1 MKRSGSTLL
10 GKYIL
15 AGFGR
20 LSGAWGSRTIVL
32 LSSHRFGS
40 SLMMNYL
47 SVQPN
52 IQRRG
57 EILNPDEI
65 VYGKLEGASRGRVLT
80 HIRAMSFTPPGRIAI
95 VKLMDS
101 QIEDHGL
108 TLGDIILALDQPY
121 IVAVYRRDLL
131 SAYVSLLIA
140 QQNGLW
146 YSTNRVNEL
155 RISIELSALR
165 NYVYNTRRRWL
176 HYSARLRAYN
186 RSIVVAYEDFSER
199 PEEEMNRVYDF
210 LGSSRRGP
218 VTETVRQNPWPLSSK
233 IENYGK
239 LGLNDLLARGEFTLD
254 LDLQQTESEKW
265 AKSRKS

>member
-1 MKRSGSTLL
+1 MFRGRRREEIRANIA
-10 GKYIL
+10 GQYIL
-15 AGFGR
+15 AGFGH
-20 LSGAWGSRTIVL
+20 LSGAWGPRAIVL

-47 SVQPN
+47 SAQPN

-57 EILNPDEI
+57 EILNPDEV
-65 VYGKLEGASRGRVLT
+65 VYGKLEGASRGRVIT
-80 HIRAMSFTPPGRIAI
+80 HIRATSLASRGRIAM

-101 QIEDHGL
+101 QIEEHGL
-108 TLGDIILALDQPY
+108 TLDDIISALYQPY

-146 YSTNRVNEL
+146 YSTDRVNEE

-165 NYVYNTRRRWL
+165 NYVYDTRRRWT
-176 HYSARLRAYN
+176 HYFARLRAYS
-186 RSIVVAYEDFSER
+186 RSISVAYEDFAER
-199 PEEEMNRVYDF
+199 PEEEMNRIYDF
-210 LGSSRRGP
+210 LGSPRRGP

-233 IENYGK
+233 IENYRE
-239 LGLNDLLARGEFTLD
+239 LCLDELLTRGEFTLD
-254 LDLQQTESEKW
+254 LGLWQTGS
-265 AKSRKS
+265 